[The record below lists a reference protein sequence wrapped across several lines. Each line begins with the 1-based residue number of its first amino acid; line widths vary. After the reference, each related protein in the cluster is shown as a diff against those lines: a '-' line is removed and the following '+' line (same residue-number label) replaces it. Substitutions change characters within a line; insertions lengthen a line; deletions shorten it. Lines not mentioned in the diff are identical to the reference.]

1 MTSTPHRYETDGP
14 ATCAPSALDEL
25 RAAYREQLNQL
36 AAERDEARRQAR
48 RAKAQA
54 AVARADLASLQSRVQ
69 ELLAAAARHLPDLPA
84 VEPAERPAEIEAAPA
99 SRALPVPEPA
109 RAEGAGN
116 ERPEN
121 GPAEIEPAATK
132 SADAVR
138 PVDARPVPVGAAA
151 ASGTRR
157 PAGDPDDT
165 SDTRRAAPVRAVV
178 AAEVAAEAA
187 EAERPAG
194 RAGGETVRHQNR
206 RKSRKARRGSGVR
219 TG

>member
-14 ATCAPSALDEL
+14 ATRAPSALDEL

-84 VEPAERPAEIEAAPA
+84 VAPAERPAEIEAASAA

-109 RAEGAGN
+109 RAEGTGN

-121 GPAEIEPAATK
+121 GPAAIEPAAAE
-132 SADAVR
+132 SAAAVR
-138 PVDARPVPVGAAA
+138 PGDARPVPVGAAA
-151 ASGTRR
+151 VSGTRR

-165 SDTRRAAPVRAVV
+165 HETRHAAPARAVA
-178 AAEVAAEAA
+178 AAETAG
-187 EAERPAG
+187 AERPAE
-194 RAGGETVRHQNR
+194 RAGGEPARHQNR
-206 RKSRKARRGSGVR
+206 RKSRKAGRRSVR

>member
-14 ATCAPSALDEL
+14 AGRAPSALDEL

-84 VEPAERPAEIEAAPA
+84 VEPAERPAEIESAPAA
-99 SRALPVPEPA
+99 SRALPAPEPA
-109 RAEGAGN
+109 RAEGTGN

-121 GPAEIEPAATK
+121 EPAEIEPAVAE
-132 SADAVR
+132 SADAAR
-138 PVDARPVPVGAAA
+138 PMDARPVPVG
-151 ASGTRR
+151 T
-157 PAGDPDDT
+157 
-165 SDTRRAAPVRAVV
+165 VI
-178 AAEVAAEAA
+178 AAEAA
-187 EAERPAG
+187 ETERAAERSG
-194 RAGGETVRHQNR
+194 NETVRHQNR
-206 RKSRKARRGSGVR
+206 RKSRKARRRSVR